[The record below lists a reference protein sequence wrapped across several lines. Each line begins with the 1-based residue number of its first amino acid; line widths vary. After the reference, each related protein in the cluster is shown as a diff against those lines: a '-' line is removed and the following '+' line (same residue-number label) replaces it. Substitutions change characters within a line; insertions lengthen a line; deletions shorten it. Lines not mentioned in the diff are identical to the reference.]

1 MEFKSDRIALTTIA
15 EVIVKSG
22 VNLFNTIK
30 HIYAL
35 ADEDFYNCDIKDLLK
50 VVLNNV
56 TDIKALDNMGL
67 RINNFKC
74 AEMNS
79 PEYDRVL
86 SLIVYS
92 FAVRIPTLKR
102 IKARGKVLSD
112 SQLKK
117 IYEIVVSKGAANYE
131 DAIPI
136 SYNGIRRM
144 VRSGKE
150 IPPYN
155 ADWYKTY
162 IYQYVPAVS
171 TITNKNIYLL
181 GVVDILFTL
190 FYSCVEEELRSVV
203 EEFGNG

>member
-22 VNLFNTIK
+22 VNLFNTVK

-35 ADEDFYNCDIKDLLK
+35 ADEDFYNCDIKDILK

-56 TDIKALDNMGL
+56 TDIKALDNMGM

-92 FAVRIPTLKR
+92 FAVRVPALRR
-102 IKARGKVLSD
+102 IKARGSSLTD
-112 SQLKK
+112 AQLKS
-117 IYEIVVSKGAANYE
+117 IYDIVISKGASNYE
-131 DAIPI
+131 DVIQE
-136 SYNGIRRM
+136 SYNGNRRL
-144 VRSGKE
+144 VRGGKE
-150 IPPYN
+150 MAPYN
-155 ADWYKTY
+155 ADWYKAY

-181 GVVDILFTL
+181 GSVDILFTL
-190 FYSCVEEELRSVV
+190 FYSCVEEELKRVV
-203 EEFGNG
+203 EEFANG